1 MLRTSIM
8 LRSLTTISTFFL
20 TFTHSTSQANAP
32 GFEKSWQADVF
43 REFEELYRPVAR
55 SEGKNLK
62 LRVVSNDSSSGE
74 AKAEGQNIEVII
86 NTGLLKNPN
95 LTPDGLRMV
104 ICHELGHIF
113 GGAHR
118 KSIPPEW
125 EGPVANDGKSF
136 STSEGQADYY
146 ASASCFH
153 RIIRGSNHEKALT
166 EAKSSA
172 RAQRQCDGRLGT
184 NSEESLIC
192 QRAAAGGE
200 NMLQLNH
207 TFPIS
212 YDTPDR
218 SVADRV
224 MADSYP
230 DRQCRLD
237 TFLMGAVC
245 RNDMPLVM
253 DFDNAEANDCA
264 GAVRPLCWYPVPV
277 ANRSVNPGS
286 SSSTTVGAASSRGG
300 ATQR

>member
-8 LRSLTTISTFFL
+8 LRTLTTISTFFL
-20 TFTHSTSQANAP
+20 TFAHMPTIAEAA
-32 GFEKSWQADVF
+32 GVEKAWQSDVL

-55 SEGKNLK
+55 ADGKNLK
-62 LRVVSNDSSSGE
+62 LQVVSNESSSGE
-74 AKAEGQNIEVII
+74 AKIEGQNIEVIL

-95 LTPDGLRMV
+95 LTPDGLRML

-113 GGAHR
+113 GGAPR

-125 EGPVANDGKSF
+125 EGPVASDGRSF
-136 STSEGQADYY
+136 ATSEGQADYY

-153 RIIRGSNHEKALT
+153 RVIRGNDHQKALAD
-166 EAKSSA
+166 AKSTA
-172 RAQRQCDGRLGT
+172 RAQRQCDGRLGAG
-184 NSEESLIC
+184 SEESLIC

-200 NMLQLNH
+200 NMLQLNR

-218 SVADRV
+218 SVADKV
-224 MADSYP
+224 MADAYP

-253 DFDNAEANDCA
+253 DFDDAAANDCE

-277 ANRSVNPGS
+277 ANRGGS
-286 SSSTTVGAASSRGG
+286 SSSTTVGASSSRGG